1 MLRFEPYKG
10 LIKKIGH
17 RWEQTVASMV
27 DAGDPSSNFFFVI
40 LIVEMWFERCHVIV
54 LAYFCSLNM
63 AVIILSPTRIV
74 DCTFQP

>member
-10 LIKKIGH
+10 LLEKIGH

-40 LIVEMWFERCHVIV
+40 LIVEM
-54 LAYFCSLNM
+54 
-63 AVIILSPTRIV
+63 
-74 DCTFQP
+74 